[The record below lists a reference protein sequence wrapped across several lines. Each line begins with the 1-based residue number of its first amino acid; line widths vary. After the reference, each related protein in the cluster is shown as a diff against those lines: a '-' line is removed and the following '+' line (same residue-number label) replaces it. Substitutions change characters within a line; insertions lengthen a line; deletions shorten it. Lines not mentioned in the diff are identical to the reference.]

1 MRQLILILSAI
12 FFINSCTPEFDHIE
26 VSSGSAD
33 FSKSIAIGDG
43 YLSGYQD
50 GGLGKDGQQ
59 RSIAAI
65 IFRSL
70 TQAGSN
76 QFNQALMPDN
86 IGLGI
91 SSKPWEY
98 VYVSRTQMGDRID
111 CKGVVSLGPVKI
123 IPDSLYNSASYL
135 SPISVSNLNDFSF
148 PLASTSSLLS
158 TSFHSQNVF
167 YNRVSSQF
175 GNSSV
180 LNAALSIQ
188 PTFFVS
194 WLGMEDIYDFAKK
207 GCKYGS
213 LISPAAFSARLD
225 SILGPLTANG
235 AKGVLATIPNIDI
248 FPFFTTIPWN
258 SANLTQQKA
267 DSATMQY
274 DLAGMT
280 HIVFHE
286 GSNGFVIED
295 AAAPFGYRQ
304 LIEGEHMTLQVPL
317 DSMKCKFYGIFASVI
332 NDRYVLDTAELTYL
346 RAIINDYN
354 VVITQKAAQ
363 YNLAL
368 ADMYSYFNKLET
380 GVFSNG
386 VLFTNEFVSGSFFSL
401 DGYSPTQKGAA
412 LIANQFILAIN
423 TKYQSTLPTIYC
435 DDCNG
440 VIFP

>member
-1 MRQLILILSAI
+1 MRQLTLILSALI
-12 FFINSCTPEFDHIE
+12 LINSCTPEFETIE
-26 VSSGSAD
+26 ISSGTAD

-50 GGLGKDGQQ
+50 GGLGKDGQK

-70 TQAGSN
+70 IQAGGN
-76 QFNQALMPDN
+76 DFNQALMPDN
-86 IGLGI
+86 TGLGI

-98 VYVSRTQMGDRID
+98 LYVSRTQMGDRTD
-111 CKGVVSLGPVKI
+111 CKGEVSLGPVKI
-123 IPDSLYNSASYL
+123 VPDSLFNSSPYL
-135 SPISVSNLNDFSF
+135 APVTVNNLNDFCF
-148 PLASTSSLLS
+148 PFANTSNLLS
-158 TSFHSQNVF
+158 NNFHTQNLF
-167 YNRVSSQF
+167 YNRVSSGF

-180 LNAALSIQ
+180 LNAALSVQ

-194 WLGMEDIYDFAKK
+194 WLGMEDVYDFAKK
-207 GCKYGS
+207 GCKYGT
-213 LISPAAFSARLD
+213 LPSPSVFAARLD

-235 AKGVLATIPNIDI
+235 AKGVLATLPNIDI

-258 SANLTQQKA
+258 SANLSQQKA

-280 HIVFHE
+280 HIVFYE
-286 GSNGFVIED
+286 GKNGFVIED

-304 LIEGEHMTLQVPL
+304 MIEGEYMTLQVPL
-317 DSMKCKFYGIFASVI
+317 DSMKCQYYGIFASVI
-332 NDRYVLDTAELTYL
+332 NDRYVIDTAELTYL

-368 ADMYSYFNKLET
+368 ADMNTYFNKLET
-380 GVFSNG
+380 GIFSNG
-386 VLFTNEFVSGSFFSL
+386 VLFTNEFVSGGFFSL
-401 DGYSPTQKGAA
+401 DGYYPTQKGAA

-423 TKYQSTLPTIYC
+423 QKYQSTLPTIYC